1 MCQLLFNLLDPFSK
15 AKESLELLEAN
26 HELKRH
32 NFALTALDAAE
43 ILTARNC
50 TLTNQGRVELNL
62 SVTKALLKR
71 LSASDYITPENFVD
85 TVNDL
90 YEIFHLIKNITS
102 DYVGDEE
109 VLDAIMNFYNGACG
123 GSAELLAGKGV
134 EKILQNYEQK
144 RKLSAVMKEES
155 DKYWYFDE

>member
-1 MCQLLFNLLDPFSK
+1 MFNLLDPFSK
-15 AKESLELLEAN
+15 DKESLDLLEAN
-26 HELKRH
+26 HELKRN
-32 NFALTALDAAE
+32 NFALTASDAAE
-43 ILTARNC
+43 ILTARSY
-50 TLTNQGRVELNL
+50 TLTNQGRVEFNL

-71 LSASDYITPENFVD
+71 LSVSDYITQENFVD

-102 DYVGDEE
+102 DYVGDDE

-155 DKYWYFDE
+155 DKYWHLDE

>member
-1 MCQLLFNLLDPFSK
+1 VYQLSFNLLDPLGK
-15 AKESLELLEAN
+15 AKGSLELLKTN
-26 HELKRH
+26 HGLKLH
-32 NFALTALDAAE
+32 NVALTASDAAE
-43 ILTARNC
+43 ILTARSC
-50 TLTNQGRVELNL
+50 TLSNQGRIELNL
-62 SVTKALLKR
+62 SVTKALIKR
-71 LSASDYITPENFVD
+71 LSESDYITQENFVD

-90 YEIFHLIKNITS
+90 YEVFHLIKNFTS
-102 DYVGDEE
+102 DFVGDEE

-144 RKLSAVMKEES
+144 QKLSAVMKEES